1 MIWCAKSHCK
11 KKVVFFWKQTQS
23 ITRPKDLWKT
33 IKSLGLPHKSD
44 GWIVGALA
52 ENEIVHRD
60 TRQ

>member
-1 MIWCAKSHCK
+1 MVCK
-11 KKVVFFWKQTQS
+11 ISLQKKGCFFFWKQTQS

>member
-1 MIWCAKSHCK
+1 MVCK
-11 KKVVFFWKQTQS
+11 ISLQKKRLFFFWKQTQS

>member
-1 MIWCAKSHCK
+1 MQNLIAKK
-11 KKVVFFWKQTQS
+11 RFFFFWKQTQS